1 MANGLLLMKDSIAGK
16 GAPVA
21 EVSGGLHDFFQCLRI
36 LNAGA
41 HGGKD
46 QGKRISLGEIGDRP
60 HQGIPECI
68 SVPYFPWRVDVMP

>member
-1 MANGLLLMKDSIAGK
+1 MKDSVAGK

-21 EVSGGLHDFFQCLRI
+21 EVSGGSHDFFQCLRI

-46 QGKRISLGEIGDRP
+46 QGKRIKLSAIINSIGKKIGDIYDKFC
-60 HQGIPECI
+60 QGEN
-68 SVPYFPWRVDVMP
+68 VGFP